1 VQIGLKIG
9 LDRLRPR
16 ADRLDGLLDDARY
29 AEEAGFASFWI
40 PQPMG
45 QLDVFSALAVLGHAT
60 QRIELGTSIVPIQ
73 SRHPITMAQEA
84 LTVQAAARGR
94 FTLGIGVSHHWIVE
108 GQLGLRFERPAA
120 LMRDYVEV
128 LTAAFAGPGMVDV
141 TNESFD
147 VHTSFDILDPTPMPI
162 VIAAL
167 APLMLRTAGARTSGT
182 ILWMA
187 DERSIADHV
196 APLITK
202 AADEAGRPAPRIIAG
217 VPVALCSPGEVEAA
231 REFTSDL
238 LGRAERSPN
247 YVRLLKT
254 GDARDLGDTMAVG
267 DEAAIV
273 SRLRRYRDAGVT
285 DFAAHVVGLGPDL
298 AVRRAS
304 AQRTRDFL
312 ATYCPAI

>member
-1 VQIGLKIG
+1 
-9 LDRLRPR
+9 
-16 ADRLDGLLDDARY
+16 
-29 AEEAGFASFWI
+29 
-40 PQPMG
+40 
-45 QLDVFSALAVLGHAT
+45 
-60 QRIELGTSIVPIQ
+60 
-73 SRHPITMAQEA
+73 
-84 LTVQAAARGR
+84 
-94 FTLGIGVSHHWIVE
+94 
-108 GQLGLRFERPAA
+108 
-120 LMRDYVEV
+120 
-128 LTAAFAGPGMVDV
+128 
-141 TNESFD
+141 
-147 VHTSFDILDPTPMPI
+147 MPI

-167 APLMLRTAGARTSGT
+167 APLMLRTAGAQTSGT